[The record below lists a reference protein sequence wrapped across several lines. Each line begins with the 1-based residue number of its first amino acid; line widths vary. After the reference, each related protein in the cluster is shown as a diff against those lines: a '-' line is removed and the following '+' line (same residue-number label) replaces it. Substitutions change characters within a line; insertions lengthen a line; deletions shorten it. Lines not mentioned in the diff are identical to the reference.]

1 MTFVKNNIDLFRKWI
16 GLNKFIFVVL
26 LGIFALGFILRIT
39 TLENNLLFGMEQ
51 GRDALKAADIYS
63 LRDIVLIGPKT
74 DIDGIFHGVWY
85 YYLAAFLYFI
95 FQGNPLSVVYSLAA
109 LNILSIFVVYAISR
123 NLGISKAISVFSAA
137 LFAASFNLVAYARW
151 LSNVS
156 PSIFVVSCFILSS
169 ILLIKYKKDI
179 YWIPTFV
186 FFGLLFHF
194 ELLHGLY
201 AMFILAIFG
210 AAYKLPL
217 FTKNFW
223 KGFGLFV
230 IINIPFLVFDIKN
243 NFILSKGILYYL
255 TNQNL
260 SPNPAVAVGTYFK
273 GLLEELTSTFYTKL
287 ATLPFVIFFILLFK
301 IFTSEKLKT
310 KHEVQAILLF
320 ALWSLPYVFLLKY
333 DPLHQFYAGTSVALI
348 VIFSYGI
355 NLISS
360 HLNKYFLYGFMSLL
374 VLGMMQGSY
383 KNISERN
390 NIFYHTVQK
399 EMTYLDQRNVIK
411 SMFESGKPFEWEA
424 FTIPYYYSDAYRY
437 LIPWYG
443 RQLVGNESEKMLSTP
458 EKSAYYLIVEP
469 STEGYWLTK
478 WIEEK
483 EAVSTKEDEKVFGSI
498 KLEIRKK
505 IK

>member
-1 MTFVKNNIDLFRKWI
+1 M
-16 GLNKFIFVVL
+16 
-26 LGIFALGFILRIT
+26 
-39 TLENNLLFGMEQ
+39 
-51 GRDALKAADIYS
+51 
-63 LRDIVLIGPKT
+63 
-74 DIDGIFHGVWY
+74 
-85 YYLAAFLYFI
+85 
-95 FQGNPLSVVYSLAA
+95 
-109 LNILSIFVVYAISR
+109 
-123 NLGISKAISVFSAA
+123 
-137 LFAASFNLVAYARW
+137 
-151 LSNVS
+151 
-156 PSIFVVSCFILSS
+156 
-169 ILLIKYKKDI
+169 
-179 YWIPTFV
+179 
-186 FFGLLFHF
+186 
-194 ELLHGLY
+194 
-201 AMFILAIFG
+201 
-210 AAYKLPL
+210 
-217 FTKNFW
+217 
-223 KGFGLFV
+223 
-230 IINIPFLVFDIKN
+230 
-243 NFILSKGILYYL
+243 
-255 TNQNL
+255 
-260 SPNPAVAVGTYFK
+260 
-273 GLLEELTSTFYTKL
+273 
-287 ATLPFVIFFILLFK
+287 
-301 IFTSEKLKT
+301 
-310 KHEVQAILLF
+310 
-320 ALWSLPYVFLLKY
+320 FLLKY

-483 EAVSTKEDEKVFGSI
+483 EAVSTKED
-498 KLEIRKK
+498 
-505 IK
+505 